1 MNYADGRQNEKRM
14 SSSSFFNTNDQNSNN
29 MNSFLE
35 FQPKATNN
43 GLKTNQIDNRIT
55 NMEKTEKNNIK
66 TNQT

>member
-1 MNYADGRQNEKRM
+1 MNYADGHQNEKRM

-35 FQPKATNN
+35 FQPRATNN

-55 NMEKTEKNNIK
+55 NIEKIEKNNIK
-66 TNQT
+66 TN